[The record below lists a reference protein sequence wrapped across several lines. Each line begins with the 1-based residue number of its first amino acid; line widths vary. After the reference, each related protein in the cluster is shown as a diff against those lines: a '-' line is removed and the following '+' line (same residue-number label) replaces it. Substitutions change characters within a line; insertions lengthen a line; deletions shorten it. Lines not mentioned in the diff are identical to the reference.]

1 MLCKLSKNDIQ
12 KVLCEGKNFK
22 WLKIL
27 NGQKVDILNIVVEP
41 GNRCLYY
48 LNFEAEKTAVSR
60 KSVRI
65 HNRVFCLCS

>member
-1 MLCKLSKNDIQ
+1 M
-12 KVLCEGKNFK
+12 V
-22 WLKIL
+22 
-27 NGQKVDILNIVVEP
+27 QKVDFPNIVVEP
-41 GNRCLYY
+41 ENIWLYC